1 MRLWSRRPS
10 APVSTRVPTLTTI
23 SRAAAAI
30 SVRDAGKAF
39 RTMSENLDKRTAS
52 LAHSV
57 SRLSGAGR
65 REVQTLSTDGQRTL
79 NSLNSAVR
87 NIERDPSQV
96 IFGGKPSLPEYNGR

>member
-1 MRLWSRRPS
+1 
-10 APVSTRVPTLTTI
+10 
-23 SRAAAAI
+23 
-30 SVRDAGKAF
+30 
-39 RTMSENLDKRTAS
+39 MSENLDKRTATLTS
-52 LAHSV
+52 SV

-87 NIERDPSQV
+87 KIERDPSQV